1 MKYILLDLQAK
12 DEGVAI
18 IKINR
23 PEVLNALNKEVMSE
37 LSTAIEI
44 VGADDK
50 IKVLI
55 ITGTGERSFCAGADI
70 RYVVNIDPI
79 EAERYATFIHTL
91 LNKIENLEKP
101 VIAAINGY
109 ALGGG
114 CELALAC
121 DIRIASSN
129 AKIGQTEATI
139 GIPPGWGGTQRL
151 LRIVGLA
158 KTKELI
164 YTGKMITAYEAERI
178 GLVNKLVSLTPKDEL
193 SAAEETTTT
202 TASSK
207 EEQQEEEKQ
216 IANKLAKILNEK
228 LMDECL
234 AFAKEITK
242 NSFAAVKTSKMLINK
257 GMDADIDTGLRLEIY
272 GWALCFAY
280 EERQKMMSSFLN
292 KGKKERERSL
302 FRVITLPF
310 SVCLGLICLQ
320 CVTDQM
326 THVEAI
332 RPKRDLLSP

>member
-1 MKYILLDLQAK
+1 MSAVLKYIVLEFQTDYN
-12 DEGVAI
+12 VAT

-37 LSTAIEI
+37 LSKAID
-44 VGADDK
+44 VVSSDDN

-101 VIAAINGY
+101 TIAAINGY

-121 DIRIASSN
+121 DIRIASTN

-151 LRIVGLA
+151 LRIVGPA
-158 KTKELI
+158 KAKELI
-164 YTGKMITAYEAERI
+164 YTGKMITAEEAERI
-178 GLVNKLVSLTPKDEL
+178 GLVNKIVSLTP
-193 SAAEETTTT
+193 EEENGVSEQMTTSTTTTTT
-202 TASSK
+202 TAANHSK
-207 EEQQEEEKQ
+207 EEERQQEKER
-216 IANKLAKILNEK
+216 ANQSAKLLNKK

-234 AFAKEITK
+234 SFAKDIAK
-242 NSFAAVKTSKMLINK
+242 NSFTAVKTSKMLINK

-272 GWALCFAY
+272 GWAFCFAH
-280 EERQKMMSSFLN
+280 EDRQKMMSSFLN
-292 KGKKERERSL
+292 KGKK
-302 FRVITLPF
+302 
-310 SVCLGLICLQ
+310 
-320 CVTDQM
+320 
-326 THVEAI
+326 
-332 RPKRDLLSP
+332 